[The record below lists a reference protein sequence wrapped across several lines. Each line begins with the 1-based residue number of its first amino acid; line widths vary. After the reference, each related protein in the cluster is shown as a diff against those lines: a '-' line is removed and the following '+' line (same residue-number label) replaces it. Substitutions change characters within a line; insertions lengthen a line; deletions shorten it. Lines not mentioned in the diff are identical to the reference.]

1 MMLIPGAAY
10 ALEKV
15 SLQLKWLPQFQFAG
29 YYVAL
34 KKGFYRDAGLDVE
47 IRPGGPG
54 IDAMTDVGA
63 GKADFGVC
71 TTGVLLPRSGQ
82 AKMIVLGVI
91 FQHSAANILVPS
103 RTRINAVPELSG
115 HRLMD
120 ASGSEDLAAML
131 KQQGV
136 DYTALPRVQHTGN
149 PLDLVAG
156 KADAMVSYVTNEPFV
171 FEQHGIP
178 YRSFTPR
185 TFGLDFYGDN
195 LCTTEAL
202 ARRKPEMVQAFLA
215 ASLRGWEHALADKQG
230 AVDLILR
237 DYPVIKSRE
246 ALMFE
251 AIRTEAL
258 IQPGLIR
265 LGSQTSERWNA
276 IARIYQDIG
285 MLPKGRLPP
294 PPFIEP
300 LEDRLRRWLKPVLA
314 GSILLL
320 ASVGAILTYR
330 RLGRPASRQMRL
342 SLVMAGL
349 FVCLSIPILIFILA
363 FNHRKNSE
371 TIVSL
376 LQEQIGKS
384 RFATIESIE
393 ALMRGVSGVLGLLS
407 EAVAAQP
414 SFFRT
419 EESREALYRV
429 VTSSTQIDAAYVS
442 FEDGYHRVVTRVD
455 ADRKRSDK
463 QIPANANWHSSY
475 IDAFPEGTERRRHR
489 TFFDTWPH
497 AIAGYSVAST
507 LDLRTLPGYAAAKK
521 SRALY
526 VTAPFI
532 NPDTGY
538 PIISAR
544 YPIFRHGEF
553 LGCASVNITFDVL
566 SRYLSQQRPSRN
578 SVSIIADPNDGK
590 VVASSERE
598 KVISLASGSLQIA
611 TLANIE
617 NTDVREAYRLH
628 IETNRDDFVFVS
640 SRDGREISASF
651 ARFPESFGSPW
662 QSVIL
667 TPTDDFVGRLRE
679 TNQKIIL
686 TIVALTMVELALI
699 FILARRLTRPLER
712 VTRELAAIEDLSFE
726 KRGGASSKIKE
737 IAQLQNAATLLRS
750 SLQSFS
756 SFAPVEVVKGLIKSG
771 IPLELGVERRC
782 LTIFFSDIESFSTLA
797 EHSDPDVLLQQMS
810 AYFDLVSRAIGEEQ
824 GTVDKFI
831 GDGVMAFWGAPVALP
846 DHALHACRGALRLLS
861 RLEHLN
867 ARWISQGRPPFRMRI
882 GLNTGDAL
890 VGNVGSAER
899 FSYTAMGDD
908 VNVASRLEGLNK
920 LFGTA
925 VCVSAS
931 VMSAAGSSVLAR
943 PLRSMTVKGR
953 EQRFMVY
960 ELLGIAGTGDP
971 ELKPAAHAADLIR
984 LTGDASSLFRVGRVR
999 AGSPRL
1005 SNDPRSLP
1013 RRSGGEGDVDDA
1025 GTAIERRGIIIRAGQ
1040 RPSPSASGP
1049 VNDCDYRPPIIAD
1062 FNINGSEIETR
1073 IARAI
1078 ASAPHRS
1085 AEPRCSRRRF
1095 AR

>member
-1 MMLIPGAAY
+1 MLLVCGTIMMPRTVQ

-15 SLQLKWLPQFQFAG
+15 SLQLKWLHQFQFAG

-34 KKGFYRDAGLDVE
+34 DKGYYRDAGLDVE

-71 TTGVLLPRSGQ
+71 TTGVLLPQPGQ
-82 AKMIVLGVI
+82 AKTIVLGVI

-103 RTRINAVPELSG
+103 RARINAVPELTG

-120 ASGSEDLAAML
+120 ASGSDDLAAML

-136 DYTALPRVQHTGN
+136 DYAALPRVEHTGN

-171 FEQHGIP
+171 FEQNGIP

-185 TFGLDFYGDN
+185 TFGFDFYGDN

-202 ARRKPEMVQAFLA
+202 LRRKPEMVQAFLA
-215 ASLRGWEHALADKQG
+215 ASLRGWEYALDNKQDT
-230 AVDLILR
+230 VELILR
-237 DYPVIKSRE
+237 NYPVIKSRE

-251 AIRTEAL
+251 AVRTESL
-258 IQPGLIR
+258 IQPGLIK

-276 IARIYQDIG
+276 IARTYQDLG
-285 MLPKGRLPP
+285 MLPKGRLPD
-294 PPFIEP
+294 PPFREP
-300 LEDRLRRWLKPVLA
+300 FEDTLRRWLKPFLA
-314 GSILLL
+314 GSLLLL
-320 ASVGAILTYR
+320 AGVGAIVIYR
-330 RLGRPASRQMRL
+330 RLGRSASRQLRL

-349 FVCLSIPILIFILA
+349 FVGLSIPILIFILG
-363 FNHRKNSE
+363 FNHQKNSE

-376 LQEQIGKS
+376 LQEQIEKS
-384 RFATIESIE
+384 RVATIESIE
-393 ALMRGVSGVLGLLS
+393 NLMRGVSGVLGLLA

-414 SFFRT
+414 PFFRT
-419 EESREALYRV
+419 EDSNDALYRV
-429 VTSSTQIDAAYVS
+429 LTSSTQIDAAYVS

-455 ADRKRSDK
+455 ADRKRSDR
-463 QIPANANWHSSY
+463 QIPAQANWHSSY
-475 IDAFPEGTERRRHR
+475 IDAFSVGPGRKRYR
-489 TFFDTWPH
+489 TFYDTWPH
-497 AIAGYSVAST
+497 AIAQYSAPST
-507 LDLRTLPGYAAAKK
+507 FDIRTLPGYAAARE

-526 VTAPFI
+526 VTAPSI

-544 YPIFRHGEF
+544 YPIYRGDGEF

-566 SRYLSQQRPSRN
+566 SRYLAKQRPSQN
-578 SVSIIADPNDGK
+578 SVTIIADPNDGR

-598 KVISLASGSLQIA
+598 RVTSLKTGSLQIV

-617 NTDVREAYRLH
+617 NQNVREAYRQH

-640 SRDGREISASF
+640 PRDGSEISASF

-667 TPTDDFVGRLRE
+667 TPTNDFVGQLRE

-686 TIVALTMVELALI
+686 TIIVLTVIELALI
-699 FILARRLTRPLER
+699 FLLARRLTRPLEK
-712 VTRELAAIEDLSFE
+712 VTRELAEIEDLSFE
-726 KRGGASSKIKE
+726 KRDGPSSKIKE
-737 IAQLQNAATLLRS
+737 IAQLQTAATLLRN

-756 SFAPVEVVKGLIKSG
+756 SFAPVEVVKGLVKSG

-782 LTIFFSDIESFSTLA
+782 LTIFFSDIESFSTVA
-797 EHSDPDVLLQQMS
+797 EHSDPDSLLQQMS
-810 AYFDLVSRAIGEEQ
+810 AYFDAVSRSITEEQ

-846 DHALHACRGALRLLS
+846 NPALNACRGALRAL
-861 RLEHLN
+861 RRIEGLN
-867 ARWISQGRPPFRMRI
+867 AGWLAQGRPPFRTRI
-882 GLNTGDAL
+882 GLNTGEVL

-920 LFGTA
+920 QFGTA
-925 VCVSAS
+925 ICVSS
-931 VMSAAGSSVLAR
+931 SLVSAVGNAILVR
-943 PLRSMTVKGR
+943 PLRRIAVKGR
-953 EQRFMVY
+953 EQEFMVY
-960 ELLGIAGTGDP
+960 ELLGIVGSDDP
-971 ELKPAAHAADLIR
+971 EIRAEGDAVELIR
-984 LTGDASSLFRVGRVR
+984 LTC
-999 AGSPRL
+999 
-1005 SNDPRSLP
+1005 
-1013 RRSGGEGDVDDA
+1013 E
-1025 GTAIERRGIIIRAGQ
+1025 
-1040 RPSPSASGP
+1040 
-1049 VNDCDYRPPIIAD
+1049 
-1062 FNINGSEIETR
+1062 
-1073 IARAI
+1073 
-1078 ASAPHRS
+1078 ASALFEAGRFNEAVASYRKILGRYPGDPVAKAML
-1085 AEPRCSRRRF
+1085 AEPELKVPALNRTS
-1095 AR
+1095 A